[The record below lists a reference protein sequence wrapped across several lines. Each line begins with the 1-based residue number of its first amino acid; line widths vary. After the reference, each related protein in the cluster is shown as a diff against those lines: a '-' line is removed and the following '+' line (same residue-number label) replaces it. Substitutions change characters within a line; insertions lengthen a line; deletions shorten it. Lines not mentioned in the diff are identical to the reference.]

1 MSLRP
6 LWRSLGPA
14 VRPGRVC
21 AVLPQLGAVRAF
33 ADRKTGTVKLW
44 NDQKGFGFITP
55 SEGGEDVFVHRT
67 GIAEGVT
74 LSPGLSVSFAPEW
87 DDKKRKDRASD
98 VQLEA
103 GGEGSTLPASDQQG
117 SKVADSHH
125 IVGSWEKWSIHK
137 KAMAGE
143 DSVFRQQVT
152 IRDDAPKVGEL
163 RREEFQIVGNASWD
177 IRLYPGGGDKQEV
190 VVLKPGGP
198 GSKAAT
204 GSKSKGH
211 GRNWAV
217 EGQPGDNID
226 VTLNTDTMMVSAETV
241 GLQSFYCER
250 VAGVHDIRRS
260 APLDSDNTH
269 VDWRELVVGAPEKVL
284 SSMVAKRG

>member
-1 MSLRP
+1 MSVGQKKESLQFGHAYWQAACFPVLPEGNDGWVCSMCSRVLTASHVIAVAIAASKHSGNVGHVVDSLGCDNRSLIWSMSLRP

-14 VRPGRVC
+14 VRPGRVS
-21 AVLPQLGAVRAF
+21 AVLPRLGAVRAF

-177 IRLYPGGGDKQEV
+177 IRLYPGGGDKQDKK
-190 VVLKPGGP
+190 L
-198 GSKAAT
+198 
-204 GSKSKGH
+204 
-211 GRNWAV
+211 
-217 EGQPGDNID
+217 
-226 VTLNTDTMMVSAETV
+226 
-241 GLQSFYCER
+241 
-250 VAGVHDIRRS
+250 
-260 APLDSDNTH
+260 
-269 VDWRELVVGAPEKVL
+269 
-284 SSMVAKRG
+284 